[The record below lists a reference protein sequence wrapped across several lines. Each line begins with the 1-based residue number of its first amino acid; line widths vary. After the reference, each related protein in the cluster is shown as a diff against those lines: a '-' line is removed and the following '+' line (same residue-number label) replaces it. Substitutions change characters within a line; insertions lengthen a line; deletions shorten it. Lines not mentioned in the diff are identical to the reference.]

1 MNNILGDYMNKKLV
15 GLISILV
22 LIVFLILIGGA
33 SSFLN
38 SKEGYAILF
47 LILLALAYFIVSMLE
62 KVTRETQY
70 VFLILILYAVLVLVG
85 IIPPFRTRT
94 GGVTTPVVMLGFIL
108 ISAII
113 AGYLYLQKQKAVDR

>member
-1 MNNILGDYMNKKLV
+1 MNKIII
-15 GLISILV
+15 GLIAVLV
-22 LIVFLILIGGA
+22 LIIGLLLIGTA

-38 SKEGYAILF
+38 SKEGYFILF
-47 LILLALAYFIVSMLE
+47 LIILALAYFIVSMLE

-70 VFLILILYAVLVLVG
+70 VFLILIIYAVLVMVG

-94 GGVTTPVVMLGFIL
+94 GSVTTPMVMLGFIF

-113 AGYLYLQKQKAVDR
+113 AGYIAISKRKKDVQET